1 MIGKAFFYLI
11 ITNAALFG
19 CSDLNSVPIASAQL
33 ENESLLAQDTDLEI
47 PVSPPIIVGVYNF
60 TDQTGQRAVLDR
72 PTSEMSSAIPQ
83 GLSSMLVQELLTSGD
98 GKWFRVVERETIST
112 ILNERKVVVAALGP
126 DVEEPLQPLLLP
138 GILITGGAISYDRK
152 VTQRFLG
159 LGFASIN
166 GRNEIYSDR
175 VSVALRAVSVQT
187 GEVLESVYVSKEVLS
202 QMNGINVLKIV
213 NSSTLA
219 VEAGLVSNEPVSVA
233 VRTAISAAVRELYVR
248 GLARGWWRV
257 DESPKKQPVT

>member
-1 MIGKAFFYLI
+1 MGGKAFLYGI
-11 ITNAALFG
+11 ITSTIISG
-19 CSDLNSVPIASAQL
+19 CSDLNSVPIAIAKL
-33 ENESLLAQDTDLEI
+33 ESEALLAEDTKLRI
-47 PVSPPIIVGVYNF
+47 PVSPPIIVGVYSF

-83 GLSSMLVQELLTSGD
+83 GLSSMLVQELLNSGD

-112 ILNERKVVVAALGP
+112 VLNERKVVEAALGP
-126 DVEEPLQPLLLP
+126 NVEQPLQPLLLP

-152 VTQRFLG
+152 VSQSFLG

-175 VSVALRAVSVQT
+175 VSIALRAVSVQT

-202 QMNGINVLKIV
+202 QMNSTNVLKII
-213 NSSTLA
+213 NNSTLA
-219 VEAGLVSNEPVSVA
+219 FESGLVSNEPVSVA

-257 DESPKKQPVT
+257 E

>member
-1 MIGKAFFYLI
+1 MRGNAFLCVI
-11 ITNAALFG
+11 ITSATLSG
-19 CSDLNSVPIASAQL
+19 CSDLNSVPIAIAQL

-47 PVSPPIIVGVYNF
+47 PVSPAIIVGVYNF

-83 GLSSMLVQELLTSGD
+83 GLSSMLVQELLTSGN
-98 GKWFRVVERETIST
+98 GKWFRVVERETISA
-112 ILNERKVVVAALGP
+112 ILNERKVVVDALGP
-126 DVEEPLQPLLLP
+126 DVKKPLQPLLLP
-138 GILITGGAISYDRK
+138 GVLITGGAISYDRK
-152 VTQRFLG
+152 VSQRFLG

-202 QMNGINVLKIV
+202 QMNSANVLKII
-213 NSSTLA
+213 NNSTLA

-233 VRTAISAAVRELYVR
+233 VRTAISTAVRELYVR

-257 DESPKKQPVT
+257 DKSPKKQPVT

>member
-1 MIGKAFFYLI
+1 MIGKAFLYVI
-11 ITNAALFG
+11 IINAALFG
-19 CSDLNSVPIASAQL
+19 CGDLNSVPIVSAQL
-33 ENESLLAQDTDLEI
+33 ENESLLAQDTDLKI

-126 DVEEPLQPLLLP
+126 DVEKPLQPLLLP

-152 VTQRFLG
+152 VSQRFLG

-175 VSVALRAVSVQT
+175 VSIALRAVSVQT

-202 QMNGINVLKIV
+202 QMNGVNVLKIV

-257 DESPKKQPVT
+257 DESPKKRPVT